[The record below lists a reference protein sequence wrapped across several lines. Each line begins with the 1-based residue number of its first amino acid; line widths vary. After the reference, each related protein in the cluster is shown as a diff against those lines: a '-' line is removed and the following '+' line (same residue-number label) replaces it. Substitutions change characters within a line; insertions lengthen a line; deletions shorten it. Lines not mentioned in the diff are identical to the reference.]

1 MAVIFR
7 FLDGSALK
15 KKFRLIS
22 AQIFGNLQSLKTSLI
37 LYQVS

>member
-15 KKFRLIS
+15 TIQRLIS
-22 AQIFGNLQSLKTSLI
+22 AQPRLVHRSLVTCNL
-37 LYQVS
+37 